1 MSTVASEPSR
11 PGPASDAGRGSA
23 GALVRSPT
31 APQQQEDVS
40 PPRRRQRWRWV
51 VAGASLVA
59 VAGGGW
65 VIGRQVRSADQAA
78 SQAAPPMPSWITA
91 AVERRVLAQTVISR
105 GDVRPQVSIMV
116 GVPSSIEGSP
126 VVTAIGVAVGDPVKE
141 GARVMEVSG
150 RPVFVLQG
158 DVPVYRSLKPG
169 MFGADVSQLQAALS
183 RLGCDTDTDSGV
195 YGVAT
200 KKCVASLYSDAG
212 YQPVPTS
219 PTETA
224 DLATAGQA
232 VIDAQGAA
240 DAAQST
246 LDKAMRGP
254 SDQDVL
260 AAGIALKAAQRAL
273 NDTVA
278 SSNAA
283 VALADGNVTRAQT
296 KLDRVKADPNVAPG
310 DLDAAQADLDA
321 TNAAA
326 GDARRNRTSTVAGA
340 RDAVTLAQSAVDAL
354 NKDPD
359 VTVES
364 KALAGALA
372 ARVRAQQAL
381 DDLQASTGAI
391 VPKGEVVFAP
401 SLPAR
406 VQQAVTSLGPL
417 GASPQPGGLDGS
429 SAGDGNQLATLA
441 AGDLVV
447 SMTLPVSERG
457 LVRVGMAVE
466 LLDEQSNI
474 TYPAKI
480 VAIADTPATGSD
492 GQLGL
497 PIVITPDTPLPDD
510 LSGINLRV
518 TVTAASTETATLVV
532 PVAAV
537 SSAADGSTNVSILPN
552 GGGTKA
558 DPVIVPV
565 VAGISADGFVSIKP
579 VTAGALVEGDRVV
592 VGR

>member
-1 MSTVASEPSR
+1 MSTELDR
-11 PGPASDAGRGSA
+11 PHPDIGATPASAAAVVHLPSE
-23 GALVRSPT
+23 
-31 APQQQEDVS
+31 PQQQEEVS
-40 PPRRRQRWRWV
+40 SPGGRRRWRWV
-51 VAGASLVA
+51 VAVATLVA

-65 VIGRQVRSADQAA
+65 VVGRQVRSSDQAA
-78 SQAAPPMPSWITA
+78 SQAAPPTPSWITA
-91 AVERRVLAQTVISR
+91 AVERRVLAQTLISR
-105 GDVRPQVSIMV
+105 GDVRAQVSIV
-116 GVPSSIEGSP
+116 LGVPSSVEGSP
-126 VVTAIGVAVGDPVKE
+126 VVTAIDVAAGDQVKE

-158 DVPVYRSLKPG
+158 EVPVYRSLKPG
-169 MFGADVSQLQAALS
+169 MVGADVSQLQAALS
-183 RLGCDTDTDSGV
+183 RLGCDTASDSGV
-195 YGVAT
+195 YAVAT
-200 KKCVASLYSDAG
+200 KTCVASLYSDAG
-212 YQPVPTS
+212 YEPVPTS
-219 PTETA
+219 TTETA
-224 DLATAGQA
+224 DLDAADEA
-232 VIDAQGAA
+232 VIDTQAAA

-260 AAGIALKAAQRAL
+260 AVGIALKAAQRAL
-273 NDTVA
+273 TDTVA

-283 VALADGNVTRAQT
+283 VALADGNVTRAQAR
-296 KLDRVKADPNVAPG
+296 LDGLNADPNAAPS
-310 DLDAAQADLDA
+310 DLDAAQTDLDA
-321 TNAAA
+321 ANAAA
-326 GDARRNRTSTVAGA
+326 GDARRSRTSTVAGA

-354 NKDPD
+354 TAAPE

-364 KALAGALA
+364 TALAQALA
-372 ARVRAQQAL
+372 RRDHARQAL

-391 VPKGEVVFAP
+391 VPQGEVVFAP

-417 GASPQPGGLDGS
+417 SGSPQPSNLDGS
-429 SAGDGNQLATLA
+429 STGNGNQLATLA

-447 SMTLPVSERG
+447 SMSLPVSERG
-457 LVRVGMAVE
+457 LVKVGMAAG

-474 TYPAKI
+474 TYPANI
-480 VAIADTPATGSD
+480 TSIADTPATGSD
-492 GQLGL
+492 GQLGV
-497 PIVITPDTPLPDD
+497 PIVITPDTALPDA
-510 LSGINLRV
+510 LSGINVRV

-537 SSAADGSTNVSILPN
+537 SSAADGSTNMSILPRGASAN
-552 GGGTKA
+552 A

-565 VAGISADGFVSIKP
+565 VAGISADGFVSIEP